1 MKIVCLINGKLETFS
16 SIGLVPD
23 KIDNLIEFIPDF
35 IEPPHS
41 EHDHLIMEQSQSIF
55 KSLLERETK

>member
-1 MKIVCLINGKLETFS
+1 MKIVCLIDGKLETFS
-16 SIGLVPD
+16 NIGLVPD
-23 KIDNLIEFIPDF
+23 KIDNLIEFVPDF

-41 EHDHLIMEQSQSIF
+41 EHDHLMMDNNQNIF